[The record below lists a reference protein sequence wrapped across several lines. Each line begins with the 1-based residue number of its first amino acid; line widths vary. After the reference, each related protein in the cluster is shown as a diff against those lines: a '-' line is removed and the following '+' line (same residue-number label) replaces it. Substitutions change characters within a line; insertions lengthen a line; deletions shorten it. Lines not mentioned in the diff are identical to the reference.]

1 MKPVFVLSMVS
12 LLVGCAGLWPPP
24 SDPAVVRTVIDDDG
38 ARIEELRVR
47 GQAQRMVV
55 QPKAEGAKE
64 YEIVPA
70 SGGFD
75 PSQQRDAS
83 GQRVWKLLSF

>member
-1 MKPVFVLSMVS
+1 MKPVLVLSMLGS
-12 LLVGCAGLWPPP
+12 LVGCAGLRPYAG
-24 SDPAVVRTVIDDDG
+24 DPAVVRTVIDDDG

-70 SGGFD
+70 SVGFD

-83 GQRVWKLLSF
+83 GQRVWKVLSF